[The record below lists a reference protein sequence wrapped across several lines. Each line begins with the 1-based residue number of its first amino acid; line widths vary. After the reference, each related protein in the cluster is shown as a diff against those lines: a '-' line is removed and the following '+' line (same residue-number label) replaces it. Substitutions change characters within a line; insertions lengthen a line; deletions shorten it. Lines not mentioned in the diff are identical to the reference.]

1 MVASGGNLL
10 PPLPQCSLLC
20 SPASLLL
27 FLWLCSEKH
36 VNPQP
41 NRCFSQRVI
50 SGRLVSALMPST
62 LLQVVRRYAL
72 LVLIQSSSAQHLSHP
87 GASNRLFRSKPS
99 GPMTKSIPLTLVAD
113 MRGNTSHGLALLAN
127 LDESNA
133 ASHLYRALD
142 KAHNFENTKAGQGK
156 GGGVVNGM
164 WVEGYSHLAEGASV
178 RAMVRSLSRPD
189 KKTLQVCEIGFNGG
203 HSAANYLILNLFGL
217 HVRYLGFDLG
227 EHPYA
232 HNARRFL
239 QSLFG
244 DKVDV
249 IWGDSERTLRDF
261 YAANPNFVCDVAMV
275 DGLHT
280 YHAAL
285 ADTLNFLP
293 LTRNGSMIAIDDMRH
308 PQLVEAWRDVH
319 KACPRSLRE
328 NGCAANKDWCQ
339 SWRTASKQGLS
350 GVHFGLAL
358 RSTGS
363 AASSA

>member
-1 MVASGGNLL
+1 MYGVERAHH
-10 PPLPQCSLLC
+10 
-20 SPASLLL
+20 
-27 FLWLCSEKH
+27 EK
-36 VNPQP
+36 NQD
-41 NRCFSQRVI
+41 RV
-50 SGRLVSALMPST
+50 
-62 LLQVVRRYAL
+62 QAL
-72 LVLIQSSSAQHLSHP
+72 LVPATRFRCCTLITLIALATAIAMLLHPSATP
-87 GASNRLFRSKPS
+87 RGRR
-99 GPMTKSIPLTLVAD
+99 KSIPLTLVAD

-156 GGGVVNGM
+156 GGGLVNGM

-339 SWRTASKQGLS
+339 SWRTASGCRRPKIELQDELKRFEKLKRQAANIHKVQGDKIS
-350 GVHFGLAL
+350 GQGEDASLAEL
-358 RSTGS
+358 TAKVDRLKAKLAQH
-363 AASSA
+363 AAEKTEG